1 MLGDGGS
8 WIVEFDETSEVTRCE
23 GQEAWIS

>member
-8 WIVEFDETSEVTRCE
+8 WIVEFDDSGAVTRCE